1 MHENALLRAEVK
13 TLREANSSLAKRRR
27 AKKTRLRQGGTLEI
41 GEAQGLLDQKD
52 VDTQLGEETRT
63 RSGRVTRSEP
73 RGRRCGI
80 CGTAGHNARTC
91 EMDVETSGESDSN

>member
-1 MHENALLRAEVK
+1 MAPALSQPIVEMLRRVFEELKLLYNYA
-13 TLREANSSLAKRRR
+13 TICEARVVSIRK
-27 AKKTRLRQGGTLEI
+27 
-41 GEAQGLLDQKD
+41 